1 MNQPQQCISRVR
13 MQYPDFSQKEKM
25 IADYILNS
33 PENFIHKTID
43 QVAEELDVAISTV
56 FRFTKTIGFK
66 GFQAMKITLASEISE
81 SMKEMVEERI
91 LENDNEQA
99 ITEKIF
105 NNNIRMFKETIDVMD
120 FSSIKKAVNLIIQA
134 NRVEFYG
141 SESSSLVAQDAHHK
155 FIGSGISTSAYSDAH
170 IQLKAATQ
178 LTENDVAI
186 FISSSGLNKESE
198 RVLETVKENGAKI
211 ISITNSANTKLNR
224 LSDIVLRTGS
234 VNNGGGSVEMDSFSR
249 IVQLSLIDSL
259 YMNVMGAKKS
269 GKVKNP
275 LGKLF
280 KK

>member
-1 MNQPQQCISRVR
+1 MNQPQQCIARVR

-56 FRFTKTIGFK
+56 FRFTKTVGFK

-81 SMKEMVEERI
+81 SMKELADEKIAEK
-91 LENDNEQA
+91 DHEQA

-120 FSSIKKAVNLIIQA
+120 FSSIKKSVNLIMQA

-170 IQLKAATQ
+170 IQLKAAAQ
-178 LTENDVAI
+178 LTEQDVVI
-186 FISSSGLNKESE
+186 YLSSSGLNKESE
-198 RVLETVKENGAKI
+198 RVLETVKEQGAKI
-211 ISITNSANTKLNR
+211 ISITNSANGKLNK

-234 VNNGGGSVEMDSFSR
+234 VGNAGTGDETDSFSR

-259 YMNVMGAKKS
+259 YMNVMGAKKK
-269 GKVKNP
+269 GKNP